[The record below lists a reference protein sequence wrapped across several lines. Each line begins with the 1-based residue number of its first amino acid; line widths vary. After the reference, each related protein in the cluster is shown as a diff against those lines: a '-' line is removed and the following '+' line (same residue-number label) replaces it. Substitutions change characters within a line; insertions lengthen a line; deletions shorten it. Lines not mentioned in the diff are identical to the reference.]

1 MSQASIFHTYRQ
13 NKLNS
18 AKEYFEKFT
27 ENLEVLY
34 LDSKFAMEELKH
46 LHRDTAEGITVCVK
60 NLRESDELQQASL
73 KIYRTMYEYLNSQL
87 AHFTRVQNKLYGVCN
102 CVKQGG
108 EPSNVVAFVRA
119 LKRRGDICCL
129 SSKSPEELQIGLDAL
144 IAVCRKYYKD
154 NPDAMKWLPR

>member
-46 LHRDTAEGITVCVK
+46 LHRDT
-60 NLRESDELQQASL
+60 
-73 KIYRTMYEYLNSQL
+73 
-87 AHFTRVQNKLYGVCN
+87 
-102 CVKQGG
+102 
-108 EPSNVVAFVRA
+108 
-119 LKRRGDICCL
+119 
-129 SSKSPEELQIGLDAL
+129 
-144 IAVCRKYYKD
+144 
-154 NPDAMKWLPR
+154 